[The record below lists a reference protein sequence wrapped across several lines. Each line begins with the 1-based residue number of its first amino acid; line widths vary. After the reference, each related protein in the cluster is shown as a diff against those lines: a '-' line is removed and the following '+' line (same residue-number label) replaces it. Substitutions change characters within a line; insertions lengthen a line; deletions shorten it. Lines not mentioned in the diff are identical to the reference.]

1 MKIKDFLC
9 EQWMTKYENNAV
21 YNMTDTSFQA
31 LSLKELVSLDEAALE
46 DIVLDYGEIYG
57 DKQLRREIL
66 KLYAHGSIDEITCFP
81 GALNANQH
89 VMDVLLEPGD
99 HVIAFVPGY
108 QQFYEYPRSLGC
120 EVSLVSYQEKLDWM
134 FDWEELENSFCAN
147 TKMIVMG
154 SPSNPTGATLSAAH
168 WDRLIGLCR
177 ERGIYIL
184 CDEVYRGLDLEQT
197 PSVSDLYERGISC
210 SSLSKIFSLPGL
222 RLGWV
227 KADKRIIDDLNVRRD
242 YTMIST
248 GPLSD
253 RLGIAALRNKEVILK
268 RNREM
273 LARNQQALKEWLRK
287 NDAFSVVCSP
297 LSPVA
302 FLHYSMNMGSVE
314 LCERLLQEY
323 GVFFVPGS
331 CFKTEN
337 YVRLGM
343 GRSCGD
349 FEKGLSV
356 LSKWSNEALKK
367 V

>member
-1 MKIKDFLC
+1 
-9 EQWMTKYENNAV
+9 
-21 YNMTDTSFQA
+21 
-31 LSLKELVSLDEAALE
+31 
-46 DIVLDYGEIYG
+46 
-57 DKQLRREIL
+57 
-66 KLYAHGSIDEITCFP
+66 
-81 GALNANQH
+81 
-89 VMDVLLEPGD
+89 
-99 HVIAFVPGY
+99 
-108 QQFYEYPRSLGC
+108 
-120 EVSLVSYQEKLDWM
+120 
-134 FDWEELENSFCAN
+134 
-147 TKMIVMG
+147 
-154 SPSNPTGATLSAAH
+154 
-168 WDRLIGLCR
+168 
-177 ERGIYIL
+177 
-184 CDEVYRGLDLEQT
+184 
-197 PSVSDLYERGISC
+197 
-210 SSLSKIFSLPGL
+210 
-222 RLGWV
+222 
-227 KADKRIIDDLNVRRD
+227 
-242 YTMIST
+242 T

-314 LCERLLQEY
+314 LCERLLQEC